1 MTSPLLKGVRVID
14 LSRTVAAPSAAQ
26 MLGDFGAEVIKVERP
41 GAGDEGR
48 AMGPTFLKDRDGRP
62 TGEGS
67 MFLVANR
74 NKRGI
79 TADLS
84 TAGGQGIIRDLVAVS
99 DVLIENYKV
108 GDMSKFGLDYG
119 ALRQVNPGL
128 IYCSVT
134 GYGQTGPY
142 SSRPGYDPIFQ
153 AMGGWMSLNGPSDDR
168 PTLVASN
175 PVDTVTGYHAALA
188 VLAALYHRDRN
199 GGAGQFIDVAL
210 LDVAIAAYSHRALD
224 YLLTEEQPARRGT
237 RGQIYPCSDGKVLIA
252 LANKGQWV
260 RFCKVID
267 REDIAYDPRYDN
279 HPGRLK
285 NGAELYPQLEAATST
300 RTLAELSLALDQ
312 ADIPFSP
319 IYDYPGLFNDP
330 QVIERKMAVEITHP
344 LSGKM
349 RMVANPIKF
358 SSTPIE
364 EYSAPPLLGEHQE
377 EILSGLLGMSAEE
390 IAALREQGA
399 I

>member
-1 MTSPLLKGVRVID
+1 MPSALLKGVRVLD

-26 MLGDFGAEVIKVERP
+26 MLGDFGAEVIKIERP
-41 GAGDEGR
+41 GGGDEGR
-48 AMGPTFLKDRDGRP
+48 AIGPTFLKDRDGKT

-67 MFLVANR
+67 MYLAANR

-79 TADLS
+79 TANLS
-84 TAGGQGIIRDLVAVS
+84 TAGGREIVRRLVAVS

-108 GDMSKFGLDYG
+108 GDMAKFDLGYD
-119 ALRQVNPGL
+119 ALRNVNPGL

-153 AMGGWMSLNGPSDDR
+153 AMGGWMSLNGRSDEH
-168 PTLVASN
+168 PLLAASN
-175 PVDTVTGYHAALA
+175 PVDTATGYHAALA
-188 VLAALYHRDRN
+188 ILAALYHRDRHQ
-199 GGAGQFIDVAL
+199 GEGQFIDVAL

-224 YLLTEEQPARRGT
+224 YLLTAQQPARRGT
-237 RGQIYPCSDGKVLIA
+237 RGQVYPCQDGSVLIA
-252 LANKGQWV
+252 LANKGQWI
-260 RFCKVID
+260 RFCEIIG
-267 REDIAYDPRYDN
+267 REDIANDPRYDN

-285 NGAELYPQLEAATST
+285 NAGELYPQLEAET
-300 RTLAELSLALDQ
+300 RKRTVADLSAALDQ
-312 ADIPFSP
+312 ANIPFGP
-319 IYDYPGLFNDP
+319 IYDFPHLFADP
-330 QVIERKMAVEITHP
+330 QVISRNIAVDIPHP

-364 EYSAPPLLGEHQE
+364 DYAPPPLLGEHQQ
-377 EILSGLLGMSAEE
+377 EILAGLLGMSTDEILALHAE
-390 IAALREQGA
+390 GA

>member
-26 MLGDFGAEVIKVERP
+26 MLGDFGAEVIKIERP
-41 GAGDEGR
+41 GQGDEGR
-48 AMGPTFLKDRDGRP
+48 AIGPTFLKDRDGKP

-67 MFLVANR
+67 MFLSTNR

-84 TAGGQGIIRDLVAVS
+84 TSGGQGIIRDLVAVS

-108 GDMSKFGLDYG
+108 GDMSKFGLGYDT
-119 ALRQVNPGL
+119 LRLVNPGL
-128 IYCSVT
+128 VYCSVT

-142 SSRPGYDPIFQ
+142 RERPGYDPIFQ

-168 PTLVASN
+168 PMLVASN
-175 PVDTVTGYHAALA
+175 PVDTITGYHAALA
-188 VLAALYHRDRN
+188 ILAALFHRDRS
-199 GGAGQFIDVAL
+199 GGQGQFIDVAL
-210 LDVAIAAYSHRALD
+210 LDVAIAAYSHRAMD
-224 YLLTEEQPARRGT
+224 YLLTETQPARRGA
-237 RGQIYPCSDGKVLIA
+237 RGQVYPCEDGKLLIA

-260 RFCKVID
+260 RFCKIID
-267 REDIAYDPRYDN
+267 REDIAHDPRYDN

-285 NGAELYPQLEAATST
+285 NGAELYPQLEAATSK
-300 RTLAELSLALDQ
+300 RTLSDLSAALDQ
-312 ADIPFSP
+312 ANIPSSP
-319 IYDYPGLFNDP
+319 IYDYSGLFNDP
-330 QVIERKMAVEITHP
+330 QVIERKMAVEIAHP

-364 EYSAPPLLGEHQE
+364 GYSPPPMLGEHQQ
-377 EILSGLLGMSAEE
+377 EILGGLLGMSADE